1 MFRLPGILLTLF
13 LIVPNIAVASAGRS
27 SFVFLRIGSGSRPV
41 ALAEAVTASGDD
53 ITSTFYNPALLQ
65 TFSGKSQA
73 VFMYNSYF
81 NDVSQN
87 YLGLASK
94 GDNFAVGGYLALGK
108 VANFERRD
116 DRPTTTPLGNFDE
129 NNFIGALIL
138 SCRYSRVDAGIA
150 FKYAYEKIDYS
161 SASAI
166 MFDAGL
172 RTPLNDEVTIGGAVK
187 NIGTKPKF
195 ENNSYPLPQ
204 EYRLGLSYQPA
215 SFQNAVE
222 FMADVVFYSDIDSKY
237 NFGAEYKHKRYFA
250 LRAGYG
256 AGYDSRG
263 LSIGGGLFYR
273 TFRFDYAF
281 VTYKN
286 NLGNAHRF
294 TVIAGF

>member
-1 MFRLPGILLTLF
+1 MFRLLSILLILF
-13 LIVPNIAVASAGRS
+13 SVAPNTVIASAGKS
-27 SFVFLRIGSGSRPV
+27 SFAFLRIGSGSRPT

-65 TFSGKSQA
+65 SFSGKRQA

-94 GDNFAVGGYLALGK
+94 GDNFAIGGYLALGK

-116 DRPTTTPLGNFDE
+116 YVPTTTPLGNFDE

-138 SCRYSRVDAGIA
+138 SYRFSRVDAGIA

-161 SASAI
+161 SASAV
-166 MFDAGL
+166 MFDAGV
-172 RTPLNDEVTIGGAVK
+172 RTPLNDEVTIGGAIK
-187 NIGTKPKF
+187 NIGTRPKF
-195 ENNSYPLPQ
+195 ENISYSLPQ
-204 EYRLGLSYQPA
+204 EYRLGLSYRPTLFYN
-215 SFQNAVE
+215 SVE
-222 FMADVVFYSDIDSKY
+222 LMADMVFYSDIDSKY
-237 NFGAEYKHKRYFA
+237 NFGAEYKHKQYFA

-281 VTYKN
+281 VSYKN
-286 NLGNAHRF
+286 DLGNAHRF
-294 TVIAGF
+294 TVIAVF